1 MIFIQLSKFRRKL
14 TKEDAERTN
23 RELLPMLESKG
34 IKSLGTYFTLGRYD
48 VVVVFEAPDE
58 KAAMWLA
65 GQVSDRA
72 SSETLVAMKRE
83 DALKLLTV
91 T

>member
-1 MIFIQLSKFRRKL
+1 MLFIQLSKFRRKL

-23 RELLPMLESKG
+23 RELMPKLESKG
-34 IKSLGTYFTLGRYD
+34 IKSLGGYYTLGRYD

-72 SSETLVAMKRE
+72 STETLVAMKRE
-83 DALKLLTV
+83 DAMKLLE
-91 T
+91 